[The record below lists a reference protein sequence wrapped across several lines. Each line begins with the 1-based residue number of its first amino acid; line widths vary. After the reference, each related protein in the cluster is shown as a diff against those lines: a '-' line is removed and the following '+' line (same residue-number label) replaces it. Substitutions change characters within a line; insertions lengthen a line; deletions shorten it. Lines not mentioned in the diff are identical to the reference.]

1 MLAPAWFLLDYR
13 TIAGTGS
20 ACGRKP
26 ESVTHRFRRSLVM
39 RSIRGGKTLQRLG
52 IVSTLIDAAAA
63 FARRDTRTGFLLLGA
78 AVASRWV
85 PGLGVVVSVSTRFYR
100 RIWRDGAAGL
110 GDTVLIERGVVP
122 SGREVER

>member
-1 MLAPAWFLLDYR
+1 
-13 TIAGTGS
+13 
-20 ACGRKP
+20 
-26 ESVTHRFRRSLVM
+26 M

-85 PGLGVVVSVSTRFYR
+85 PGLGVVVSVFTRLYR
-100 RIWRDGAAGL
+100 RVRRNGEAGL
-110 GDTVLIERGVVP
+110 GGTELIEQGVVP
-122 SGREVER
+122 SSQRAER